1 MKNFY
6 PDTGTTLCPHCG
18 TRFKIAK
25 TQLEAHHGMVRC
37 GNCLQTFDTRPN
49 FAPEEIDPQL
59 ELPMLDGIETRAAEP
74 FDEAQDRLLP
84 GHPTELIPPEETES
98 AAPGSAKTV
107 NPQPVTPVDQAEF
120 LPEAEEP
127 LDEAQD
133 RLLAGHPHD
142 DVVFLSKRRS
152 RLWTFAAV
160 PLLLLLLAQATY
172 LFRVELAARLPGL
185 KPALVRYCQILKCS
199 VPLPQQASLMSIESS
214 ELKDDPAHR
223 NQIVLI
229 ALLRNR
235 ASYAQALP
243 DLELT
248 LTDNQDK
255 ALARRIFRPGDYLP
269 APKNVAIGLPANQ
282 ELGIQLRLDTADI
295 KPMGYRLVLFYS
307 NS

>member
-1 MKNFY
+1 MVGRACRDANVKMDGMKNFY
-6 PDTGTTLCPHCG
+6 PGTGTTLCPHCG

-25 TQLEAHHGMVRC
+25 AQLEAHHGMVRC

-59 ELPMLDGIETRAAEP
+59 ELPMLDEIETRAAEP
-74 FDEAQDRLLP
+74 FDEAQDRLL
-84 GHPTELIPPEETES
+84 
-98 AAPGSAKTV
+98 
-107 NPQPVTPVDQAEF
+107 
-120 LPEAEEP
+120 
-127 LDEAQD
+127 
-133 RLLAGHPHD
+133 AGHPND

-185 KPALVRYCQILKCS
+185 KPTLVRYCQILKCS

-214 ELKDDPAHR
+214 ELKDDPVHR
-223 NQIVLI
+223 NQIILI

-243 DLELT
+243 NLELT

-255 ALARRIFRPGDYLP
+255 ALARRIFRPWDYLP